1 MKLGQ
6 MFMYDLVQSKTANED
21 FDLFC
26 LDDIVK
32 DFNLNMKI
40 QQAWAPRIS
49 PIIDYVKIV
58 RVLKSWQ

>member
-32 DFNLNMKI
+32 GFNLNMKFNRLEHREFRLLSI
-40 QQAWAPRIS
+40 M
-49 PIIDYVKIV
+49 
-58 RVLKSWQ
+58 LKLLES